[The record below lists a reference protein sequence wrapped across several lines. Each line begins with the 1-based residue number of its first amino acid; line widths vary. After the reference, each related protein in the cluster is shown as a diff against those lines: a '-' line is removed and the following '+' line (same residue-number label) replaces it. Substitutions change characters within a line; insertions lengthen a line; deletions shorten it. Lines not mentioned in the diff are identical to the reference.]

1 MQPLVYIARLYVDR
15 ADNVTCCLWA
25 AFGIAVRRLCALFG
39 DVTRYMRAMLDIAT
53 LYVDRADNA
62 ASSVWAAFGI
72 AAQRLCALFGDVTR
86 RMQAMLDLQ
95 RFMYVVLTKQHA
107 TY

>member
-1 MQPLVYIARLYVDR
+1 MQAMLDIATLYVDR

-25 AFGIAVRRLCALFG
+25 AFGIAVR
-39 DVTRYMRAMLDIAT
+39 
-53 LYVDRADNA
+53 
-62 ASSVWAAFGI
+62 
-72 AAQRLCALFGDVTR
+72 RLCALFGDVTR